1 MTYTLIQL
9 APGSYDLLLDGK
21 LIGAVVRGGTKISL
35 IWIAEL
41 LPEERPAQRP
51 DPFTELEHEFT
62 SFQDLR
68 RWLGNPSV
76 RPAKG
81 VGQPN

>member
-9 APGSYDLLLDGK
+9 APGSYDLLLEGK
-21 LIGAVVRGGTKISL
+21 IIGAVVRGSKISP

-41 LPEERPAQRP
+41 LPEEQPAQRP

-62 SFQDLR
+62 SFQELR
-68 RWLGNPSV
+68 R
-76 RPAKG
+76 
-81 VGQPN
+81 